1 MQKSTGGSSLAASRN
16 LIHSMRWTPLPE
28 GGVNDQPLVDHRR
41 PSSSTQIGGTIE
53 GKDSKHGRIAKE
65 GKMELTADVRTVL
78 DIVRR
83 VLRARTD
90 WITQGQV
97 LMEAI
102 VSEVEK
108 HPARTP

>member
-1 MQKSTGGSSLAASRN
+1 MTSHSSIIDARVRPPKSVGPSRA
-16 LIHSMRWTPLPE
+16 
-28 GGVNDQPLVDHRR
+28 
-41 PSSSTQIGGTIE
+41 
-53 GKDSKHGRIAKE
+53 RIASMAE
-65 GKMELTADVRTVL
+65 SRRRGKMELTADVRTVL